1 MKGKPSDPLTWLR
14 IPSGQ
19 EYEPWCTGSF
29 ILLSY
34 ILLYGNKQ
42 GKKNKSKLM
51 IFVLETTEV
60 GAEYSFMPG
69 VNFFHLNLQSNTT
82 KNMYCL
88 WKKVALLSSLYFF
101 LLPKPLLS
109 EVTSIT
115 LQHYERVYLSLLTVN
130 QYHLLFGSLKIVTY
144 IWVRTAVSR

>member
-51 IFVLETTEV
+51 IFVMETMEV

-101 LLPKPLLS
+101 FTSKASAFWSHLHNLATLWTCLLVFADCQPIPSALWILKNS
-109 EVTSIT
+109 NIYMG
-115 LQHYERVYLSLLTVN
+115 QNCSL
-130 QYHLLFGSLKIVTY
+130 
-144 IWVRTAVSR
+144 